1 MTARDHERFRDD
13 VGAYLL
19 GALEES
25 EGTAFEAHLEL
36 CHICRDDVE
45 RLRPAVDVLPRS
57 VEQFEPPPSLKRSL
71 METVEA
77 EARERGGQPAT
88 PARRRRPLRERLGG
102 LVPARPRTALVAAAL
117 VLALAIAG
125 GFGLAQLLNEDQST
139 SRTLAAKVDQRRVPG
154 GQAVLDVEGDG
165 SRGGILRV
173 SRFRQLSPGR
183 TYQAWTEKG
192 GQISP
197 QPTFE
202 VSPDGRG
209 AVALPVDLKGVQ
221 KVYVSREPR
230 GGSTAPSEVPIVQ
243 VEL

>member
-19 GALEES
+19 GALDES
-25 EGTAFEAHLEL
+25 EGSAFEAHLEL
-36 CHICRDDVE
+36 CHVCRDDVE
-45 RLRPAVDVLPRS
+45 RLRPAVAALPRS
-57 VEQFEPPPSLKRSL
+57 VEQFDPPPSLKRSL

-77 EARERGGQPAT
+77 EARERAGEPE
-88 PARRRRPLRERLGG
+88 PRPRASLRQRLGG
-102 LVPARPRTALVAAAL
+102 LAPARPRTALVAAAL
-117 VLALAIAG
+117 VLALAVAG
-125 GFGLAQLLNEDQST
+125 GFGLAQLLNEDQQA
-139 SRTLAAKVDQRRVPG
+139 SRTVAAKVDQRRVPG
-154 GQAVLDVEGDG
+154 GQASLDVEGDG

-173 SRFRQLSPGR
+173 SRFRQLRPGR
-183 TYQAWTEKG
+183 TYQAWTESG

-209 AVALPVDLKGVQ
+209 AVALPTNLKNVQ

>member
-19 GALEES
+19 GALDES
-25 EGTAFEAHLEL
+25 EGAAFETHLEL

-45 RLRPAVDVLPRS
+45 RLRATVDALPRS
-57 VEQFEPPPSLKRSL
+57 VEQFDPPPSLKRSL

-77 EARERGGQPAT
+77 EARERTGEPAT
-88 PARRRRPLRERLGG
+88 PPRRSLRQRLGG

-117 VLALAIAG
+117 VLALAVAG
-125 GFGLAQLLNEDQST
+125 GFGLAQLVNEDQQ

-154 GQAVLDVEGDG
+154 GQAALDVEGDG

-173 SRFRQLSPGR
+173 SRFRQLRPGR
-183 TYQAWTEKG
+183 TYQAWTESG

-202 VSPDGRG
+202 VNPDGRG
-209 AVALPVDLKGVQ
+209 AVALPIDLEDVQ